1 MSANEPTVAEAV
13 AGPQPEQPKPTRLR
27 QNVWTILVALLL
39 AIILLFYLFTY
50 QVPEG
55 SVGVVLRL
63 GDIVTPVD
71 DTSGLK
77 LRLPPP
83 LDEVRILDT
92 RTRIFETKSEE
103 CLTKDKINLVITTS
117 VGWTIAEPALF
128 ITRLKTVEDAEA
140 NLINRVNSAR
150 NRALGQFRLE
160 DLVSPDFEAQQAQ
173 FNRLEETMLGY
184 LNNELAEADWGVTVD
199 FLAVQQL
206 NFPKDTTEK
215 VFERMKAERSEE
227 SRAYRAR
234 GEQEAKKIVSDAAAT
249 AKSIIAKARAEAEI
263 IRGKADAEAAQYYGV
278 FKENP
283 TLANYL
289 RSLDTLRRVLGKQ
302 TNLLLYTEHAPF
314 DLLESNAVPQMDGT
328 NAER

>member
-1 MSANEPTVAEAV
+1 
-13 AGPQPEQPKPTRLR
+13 
-27 QNVWTILVALLL
+27 
-39 AIILLFYLFTY
+39 
-50 QVPEG
+50 
-55 SVGVVLRL
+55 
-63 GDIVTPVD
+63 
-71 DTSGLK
+71 
-77 LRLPPP
+77 
-83 LDEVRILDT
+83 
-92 RTRIFETKSEE
+92 
-103 CLTKDKINLVITTS
+103 
-117 VGWTIAEPALF
+117 
-128 ITRLKTVEDAEA
+128 
-140 NLINRVNSAR
+140 
-150 NRALGQFRLE
+150 
-160 DLVSPDFEAQQAQ
+160 
-173 FNRLEETMLGY
+173 MLGY
-184 LNNELAEADWGVTVD
+184 LNDELAEADWGVTVD

-234 GEQEAKKIVSDAAAT
+234 GEQEAKKIVADADAK

-263 IRGKADAEAAQYYGV
+263 IRGRADAEAAQYYGV